1 MKNKKLVV
9 LAALSILFAAV
20 VFAEGGYVVESVTG
34 KVQYEVSPDTWK
46 DVTVGMELSG
56 STVINTGLNSK
67 LVLKNGDLTVTFK
80 PMQKGTVE
88 KLAASANAGKNGIK
102 KGAAVTKS
110 SVDKDTNGSKKAV
123 QTASS
128 RASEAKEDLEWEEE

>member
-9 LAALSILFAAV
+9 LAALSLLFAAA
-20 VFAEGGYVVESVTG
+20 VFAEGGYIVQSVTG

-46 DVTVGMELSG
+46 DVEVGMELSG

-80 PMQKGTVE
+80 PMQKGTVD
-88 KLAASANAGKNGIK
+88 KLVASNNAGKNGVK
-102 KGAAVTKS
+102 KGAAVSKS
-110 SVDKDTNGSKKAV
+110 NVDQTTGSKKAV

-128 RASEAKEDLEWEEE
+128 RASEAKEDLDWEED